1 MQSCHYQPRRRADPW
16 PALAISPDPCIPS
29 PRLLNPRFSPRPP
42 SLRQV
47 AEAPKV
53 RTNKVQGMEELE
65 EEAHYKL
72 PAMDDRDI
80 DLSLLTA
87 VLCSSEQV
95 GGGSGRGVNWG
106 LGSGGGRAAD
116 R

>member
-1 MQSCHYQPRRRADPW
+1 MHMHA
-16 PALAISPDPCIPS
+16 
-29 PRLLNPRFSPRPP
+29 
-42 SLRQV
+42 QV

-65 EEAHYKL
+65 EDMHYKL

-95 GGGSGRGVNWG
+95 GGEGRGR
-106 LGSGGGRAAD
+106 GGEEGAAGAGTVGAG
-116 R
+116 

>member
-1 MQSCHYQPRRRADPW
+1 M
-16 PALAISPDPCIPS
+16 
-29 PRLLNPRFSPRPP
+29 
-42 SLRQV
+42 
-47 AEAPKV
+47 

-65 EEAHYKL
+65 EDMHYKL

-95 GGGSGRGVNWG
+95 GRGGHRGRGLAGDAGKSGVNPASAVGSGPGQGDTCACREGT
-106 LGSGGGRAAD
+106 RPA
-116 R
+116 

>member
-1 MQSCHYQPRRRADPW
+1 M
-16 PALAISPDPCIPS
+16 
-29 PRLLNPRFSPRPP
+29 
-42 SLRQV
+42 
-47 AEAPKV
+47 

-95 GGGSGRGVNWG
+95 GGGAGGQGGAGVGAW
-106 LGSGGGRAAD
+106 
-116 R
+116 

>member
-1 MQSCHYQPRRRADPW
+1 M
-16 PALAISPDPCIPS
+16 
-29 PRLLNPRFSPRPP
+29 RPP
-42 SLRQV
+42 TARSLATFGVTQV

-65 EEAHYKL
+65 EDMHFKL

-80 DLSLLTA
+80 DLSLLTG

-95 GGGSGRGVNWG
+95 G
-106 LGSGGGRAAD
+106 LGHTQPKQCTWAPA
-116 R
+116 